1 MLVFEYQCKIRFLK
15 SIEHKVIAEKISY
28 FLDSALAKEKS
39 FLKFHESRD
48 YKYYVMDAPWPIE
61 KDGIYKEGNI
71 YTLRIR
77 TVKQELAEY
86 FSEHLYSHS
95 SKELLGVGGDLRII
109 PKRQIEEL
117 YSVTPVVMKA
127 DYGYWRGHISVTQF
141 EENLKVNLIK
151 KYKKFTGQNINED
164 VLLYDVI
171 KFNNRMPIKIPYKN
185 INLLGDKISIRISN
199 DPLAQELAYFALG
212 VGLLE
217 NNSRSCGFM
226 NYKYL

>member
-15 SIEHKVIAEKISY
+15 SIDHKVIAEKISY

-39 FLKFHESRD
+39 FLEFHESRD

-61 KDGIYKEGNI
+61 KDGIYKESNI

-95 SKELLGVGGDLRII
+95 SKELLGVGGNLRII

-117 YSVTPVVMKA
+117 YSVTPIVMK
-127 DYGYWRGHISVTQF
+127 DEYGYWRGHISTIQF
-141 EENLKVNLIK
+141 EENLKINLIK
-151 KYKKFTGQNINED
+151 KYKKFTGKNINED
-164 VLLYDVI
+164 ILLYDVI
-171 KFNNRMPIKIPYKN
+171 KFNNRVPIKTSFKN
-185 INLLGDKISIRISN
+185 ISLLCDKISLRISN

-212 VGLLE
+212 VGYGH
-217 NNSRSCGFM
+217 NNSRSYGFM